1 MMTIKKLLLS
11 CLILCF
17 SPLLLAMPPL
27 DENGKP
33 YDSLAPIL
41 EKAMPSV
48 VNIAT
53 VRINPEPQFEPTT
66 RGEAQRSHQ
75 PVPSE
80 PKRATNLASGV
91 IMDSENGYILTNFH
105 VVQGAEEVT
114 ITLSDGRNF
123 PAKFIGGDPE
133 SDVAVIQ
140 IQADKLHAM
149 TQGDSDQLRV
159 GDFVL
164 AIGNPFGL
172 SQSVSSGIISA
183 LGRTDLGI
191 EGYEDFIQTD
201 APINMGNSGGALVNI
216 RGELIGINTAILSS
230 AGGSLGI
237 GFAIPINM
245 ARNIM
250 LQLIEFGEVRRGLLG
265 VVAQSLTPDFASA
278 FNTSKTHGA
287 IISQI
292 VPESPAQVA
301 GLKIGDVVLTLND
314 KPINSASEL
323 RNQIGLV
330 AIDEKIRLG
339 IERLGKPEVITL
351 KMSDPR
357 THSTALSRIN
367 THFAGMEATP
377 IHATIATHGTI
388 AGLELLQVNYGSNAW
403 RAGLRT
409 GDIITQAN
417 HQPIATLE
425 DLAAASKKRDD
436 LLLLRVLRGPAASF
450 IIIR

>member
-1 MMTIKKLLLS
+1 MKYLLIPFIIIQALFTS
-11 CLILCF
+11 AF
-17 SPLLLAMPPL
+17 ATST
-27 DENGKP
+27 ET
-33 YDSLAPIL
+33 LAPML

-53 VRINPEPQFEPTT
+53 IRINAEPVFEPT
-66 RGEAQRSHQ
+66 RDAQRQANPPISAD
-75 PVPSE
+75 
-80 PKRATNLASGV
+80 PKRSTSLGSGV
-91 IMDSENGYILTNFH
+91 IVDAEKGFILTNFH
-105 VVQGAEEVT
+105 VVQGAEEVM
-114 ITLSDGRNF
+114 ITLDDGRHL
-123 PAKFIGGDPE
+123 PAKLIGGDPE

-140 IQADKLHAM
+140 IQANNLHAI

-201 APINMGNSGGALVNI
+201 APINMGNSGGALVNTK
-216 RGELIGINTAILSS
+216 GELIGINTAILSA
-230 AGGSLGI
+230 AGGSMGI

-250 LQLIEFGEVRRGLLG
+250 HQLIEFGEVRRGLLG
-265 VVAQSLTPDFASA
+265 VVAQSLTPDLAQA
-278 FNTSKTHGA
+278 FHTTKTQGA

-292 VPESPAQVA
+292 VAESPAEEA
-301 GLKIGDVVLTLND
+301 GLKIGDVVFTLNE
-314 KPINSASEL
+314 KPVNSASEL
-323 RNQIGLV
+323 RNQIGLI
-330 AIDEKIRLG
+330 AIDEKVNIG
-339 IERLGKPEVITL
+339 IERLGKAQTISL

-357 THSTALSRIN
+357 THSTVLSRISP
-367 THFAGMEATP
+367 HFAGMEAAS
-377 IHATIATHGTI
+377 IDQVLATHGQVK
-388 AGLELLQVNYGSNAW
+388 GLELVKVNYGSASW

-409 GDIITQAN
+409 GDIITEVN
-417 HQPIATLE
+417 HQQVSTIEGLQKAVAQNN
-425 DLAAASKKRDD
+425 DLI
-436 LLLLRVLRGPAASF
+436 LLRVLRGSAASF

>member
-1 MMTIKKLLLS
+1 MTIKKLLITGLIV
-11 CLILCF
+11 CLPSVLN
-17 SPLLLAMPPL
+17 AMPPI
-27 DENGKP
+27 DETGKP
-33 YDSLAPIL
+33 YDTLAPML
-41 EKAMPSV
+41 EQAMPSV

-53 VRINPEPQFEPTT
+53 VRINAEPQFEPKD
-66 RGEAQRSHQ
+66 AQRSPNQ
-75 PVPSE
+75 PIPSE
-80 PKRATNLASGV
+80 ARRATHLASGV
-91 IMDSENGYILTNFH
+91 IMDSKKGYILTNFH

-114 ITLSDGRNF
+114 ITLSDGRNY

-140 IQADKLHAM
+140 IQADKLKAM

-201 APINMGNSGGALVNI
+201 APINMGNSGGALVNT

-265 VVAQSLTPDFASA
+265 VVAQSLTPDLASA
-278 FNTSKTHGA
+278 FDTSKTHGA

-292 VPESPAQVA
+292 VAESPAQA
-301 GLKIGDVVLTLND
+301 SGLKIGDVVLTLND
-314 KPINSASEL
+314 KQINSASEL

-330 AIDEKIRLG
+330 AIEEPIRLG

-351 KMSDPR
+351 KISDPR
-357 THSTALSRIN
+357 THSTTLSRIN
-367 THFAGMEATP
+367 AHFAGMEAAP
-377 IHATIATHGTI
+377 IQATLATHGLI
-388 AGLELLQVNYGSNAW
+388 SGLELLQVNYASAAW
-403 RAGLRT
+403 RVGLRT

-417 HQPIATLE
+417 HVPITSIE
-425 DLAAASKKRDD
+425 DLANASKKRDD
-436 LLLLRVLRGPAASF
+436 LLLLRVLRGQAASF
-450 IIIR
+450 LIIR